1 MDSIKKRGIWM
12 PTNSQNQRELWK
24 QYQETRDPQIREA
37 LIIEYS
43 HLIKFIAGRLNIYFG
58 SNVEYD
64 DLVSFGVFGLID
76 AIDKY
81 DLNKGVK
88 FETYASLRIRG
99 SIIDSI
105 REMDWVPRSLRQK
118 SKDLEKAYWEVEN
131 ELGHSAADSDIA
143 KKMNISLDE
152 FYKLINEV
160 NVTSMVSLE
169 DFLEQNYE
177 IGMDVSNTNKADM
190 PEHEAELNELK
201 EILGDS
207 IDKLP
212 EKEKMVL
219 TLYYY
224 EELTLKEIS
233 AIMKVSESRISQL
246 HTKAILR
253 LRGKLAR
260 QRSLLDD

>member
-1 MDSIKKRGIWM
+1 MS
-12 PTNSQNQRELWK
+12 NSGNKQLELWK
-24 QYQETRDPQIREA
+24 QYSDTKDPAIREK

-43 HLIKFIAGRLNIYFG
+43 HLVKYVAGRLNIYFG

-64 DLVSFGVFGLID
+64 DLVGFGVFGLID
-76 AIDKY
+76 AIDKF
-81 DLNKGVK
+81 DVNKGVK

-118 SKDLEKAYWEVEN
+118 NKELEKVYWEIEN
-131 ELGHSAADSDIA
+131 ELGHSASDKEVAD
-143 KKMNISLDE
+143 KLGISIDD
-152 FYKLINEV
+152 FYKLINDV
-160 NVTSMVSLE
+160 NLSSMISLE
-169 DFLEQNYE
+169 EFMEQNYE
-177 IGMDVSNTNKADM
+177 VGVDLPNMNREDR
-190 PEHEAELNELK
+190 PENYVEMTELK

-207 IDKLP
+207 ISKLP
-212 EKEKMVL
+212 EKEKTVIS
-219 TLYYY
+219 LYYF

-260 QRSLLDD
+260 HKSILKE

>member
-1 MDSIKKRGIWM
+1 MSN
-12 PTNSQNQRELWK
+12 NSTKQLELWK
-24 QYQETRDPQIREA
+24 QYSESKEPAIREK

-43 HLIKFIAGRLNIYFG
+43 YLVKYVAGRLNIYFG

-64 DLVSFGVFGLID
+64 DLVGFGVFGLID
-76 AIDKY
+76 AIDKF
-81 DLNKGVK
+81 DIHKGVK

-105 REMDWVPRSLRQK
+105 RELDWVPRSLRQK
-118 SKDLEKAYWEVEN
+118 NKELEKVYWEIEN
-131 ELGHSAADSDIA
+131 ELGHSASDHEVAEKLGIG
-143 KKMNISLDE
+143 MDD

-160 NVTSMVSLE
+160 NLSSMVSLE
-169 DFLEQNYE
+169 EFLEQNYE
-177 IGMDVSNTNKADM
+177 VGVDLPNTNNEDR
-190 PEHEAELNELK
+190 PESYAEFSELK
-201 EILGDS
+201 QILGDS
-207 IDKLP
+207 INKLP
-212 EKEKMVL
+212 EKEKTVISF
-219 TLYYY
+219 YYF

-260 QRSLLDD
+260 HKSILKE

>member
-1 MDSIKKRGIWM
+1 M
-12 PTNSQNQRELWK
+12 PSSSKDQKELWK
-24 QYQETRDPQIREA
+24 LYHETRDPAIRET
-37 LIIEYS
+37 LILEYS

-81 DLNKGVK
+81 DMNKGVK

-105 REMDWVPRSLRQK
+105 RDMDWVPRSLRQK
-118 SKDLEKAYWEVEN
+118 NKELEKAYWEVEN
-131 ELGHSAADSDIA
+131 ELGHSATDKEIAD
-143 KKMNISLDE
+143 KLGISTDE
-152 FYKLINEV
+152 FYKLLNDV

-177 IGMDVSNTNKADM
+177 VGTDITSTSSSDR
-190 PEHEAELNELK
+190 PEHEAELNELRG
-201 EILGDS
+201 ILGES
-207 IDKLP
+207 IEKLP

-246 HTKAILR
+246 HTKAIMR

-260 QRSLLDD
+260 QKSLLDD

>member
-1 MDSIKKRGIWM
+1 ML
-12 PTNSQNQRELWK
+12 TNVNNQKELWN
-24 QYQETRDPQIREA
+24 QYQETRNPALREA
-37 LIIEYS
+37 LILEYS

-76 AIDKY
+76 AIDKF
-81 DLNKGVK
+81 DVNKGVK

-118 SKDLEKAYWEVEN
+118 NKELEKAYWEVEN
-131 ELGHSAADSDIA
+131 ELGHSASDKDIA
-143 KKMNISLDE
+143 DRLKISLDE
-152 FYKLINEV
+152 FYKLLNEV
-160 NVTSMVSLE
+160 NVSSMVSLE

-177 IGMDVSNTNKADM
+177 IGMDIASSSKQDR
-190 PEHEAELNELK
+190 PEYEAELNELG
-201 EILGDS
+201 EILGDA

-212 EKEKMVL
+212 EKERMVL

-246 HTKAILR
+246 HTKAIMR

-260 QRSLLDD
+260 QKSLLDD